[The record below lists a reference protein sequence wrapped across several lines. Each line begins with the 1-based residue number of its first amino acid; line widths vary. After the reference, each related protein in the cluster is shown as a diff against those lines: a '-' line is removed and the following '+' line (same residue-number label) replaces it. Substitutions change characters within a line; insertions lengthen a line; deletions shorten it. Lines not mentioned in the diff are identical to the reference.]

1 MAEKTQLPEHPTLAP
16 FTERLVMACGEMQ
29 NPPLD
34 STNPHFK
41 NKFASLLAVSNVVRP
56 VLAKY
61 GIAYRQSVDTNA
73 SGLSFVC
80 TYAYGVE
87 HDGTFAEKRLA
98 VVPITVQSNPQQMGS
113 ALTYAKRYC
122 LLAAFGLVGDED
134 DDAEAASKPAA
145 KPAKKASKP
154 KAAAPKKVEPTDAE
168 KEELAQIAA
177 SIGNKGAV
185 WAAYKD
191 GGMDAARALMT
202 LAPANV
208 ELLDADAEF

>member
-1 MAEKTQLPEHPTLAP
+1 MAEIAG
-16 FTERLVMACGEMQ
+16 FMERLVAACSEMS

-34 STNPHFK
+34 SKNPHFG

-56 VLAKY
+56 ALAKF
-61 GIAYRQSVDTNA
+61 GIAYRQSVE
-73 SGLSFVC
+73 SIGEGHYVF
-80 TYAYGVE
+80 TYAYGYE
-87 HDGTFAEKRLA
+87 ADGTRVEVVLA
-98 VVPITVQSNPQQMGS
+98 TVPITIVSDPQKMGS